1 VRADNYPQNGRG
13 SRGYEVTVAL
23 RFEPPQGRPAPDPRR
38 RCGLFYV
45 PVAAQRQP
53 LSITRNGRR
62 SHATAS
68 LVLPMPPAAGG
79 GSNASRRTAPI
90 RRSSSAMSWR
100 ESGGGIVL
108 MVVLLSVLG
117 GGRGLGN
124 GPFARNRAGRETARW
139 RMGRAHGTSHAAP
152 QRPAPATPPGPDMHM
167 IGKPVRRQVA
177 HERLLNRRNR

>member
-1 VRADNYPQNGRG
+1 MIIRKTAEDL
-13 SRGYEVTVAL
+13 VATRSL
-23 RFEPPQGRPAPDPRR
+23 LPYASSLPKGGPHRIPRR
-38 RCGLFYV
+38 RCGLFDV
-45 PVAAQRQP
+45 SVAAQRQP

-79 GSNASRRTAPI
+79 GSNASWRLAPI